1 MVHDLRRRL
10 ALFPRLPLAS
20 YPTPLAFL
28 PRLSDE
34 VGRPVY
40 IKRDDDIGPGLG
52 GNKTRKLEYLLAE
65 AQESGAH
72 KVVTFGGLQSN
83 FLRALAR
90 PAARPALVHCTT
102 GKDRTGWAVASLMLY
117 LGVSEADVK
126 AEYMVSDLEVRRA
139 FAHVVDDFVAR
150 GGARE
155 VIEPLMSVHPSFLE
169 AALEVMHAEYGSI
182 EAYVRRGLGVEDD
195 VLQALREAFLEP
207 AAG

>member
-83 FLRALAR
+83 HARLTAAAAVLRFDVDAWAEISPGRGRLAAFVR
-90 PAARPALVHCTT
+90 PKDLPADGDGTL
-102 GKDRTGWAVASLMLY
+102 A
-117 LGVSEADVK
+117 
-126 AEYMVSDLEVRRA
+126 
-139 FAHVVDDFVAR
+139 
-150 GGARE
+150 
-155 VIEPLMSVHPSFLE
+155 
-169 AALEVMHAEYGSI
+169 
-182 EAYVRRGLGVEDD
+182 
-195 VLQALREAFLEP
+195 
-207 AAG
+207 